1 MAYAIARTKKLKRG
15 NLSGSAA
22 HVERERITPNA
33 DDKKQNLRLIDR
45 DPEKKLD
52 QLVLDTIG
60 QHSQKRK
67 IRTDAVYCVELLL
80 TASPDYFRPEEP
92 TRGGHYEQEK
102 LDVWLEST
110 QQWLADQYDDRI
122 VRAELHL
129 DEMTP
134 HVHAYMVPLDEKGQ
148 LRCNHFFDGRQKM
161 RHFQD
166 SYFEAMQHLG
176 LERGIQG
183 SRAKHQDIKDFY
195 RIVEEGRDLE
205 PTRLTPEQTMA
216 KAADRDRAILKKGEY
231 ERTALALAQEVRG
244 LQQRVQELEA
254 ESFHWKQQAD
264 QLRDLPL
271 EDVAWHLGLDRDQQ
285 GRWKGAE
292 HIINIDG
299 EKFYDFSPSVQ
310 KGGGGAIDLVM
321 HVNECNYKQSVAW
334 LHERFGSDLT
344 QRAAAHYARV
354 QVSPIVQEELRNQFV
369 PPPSLEKN
377 WLSVH
382 NYLTQKRGLPHA
394 LVQAAHD
401 QGLIYASERQNA
413 VFLMRSLSGELNGAL
428 LRGTRGEKNEF
439 MGYALG
445 TKRTDGW
452 FHLRLGGEPD
462 SEIQKVVVCKSPI
475 DVLSFA
481 VLEMEAKKGIL
492 QDSTMY
498 LAADSLK
505 CLPREF
511 LQTRPKVIAALG
523 NDAAGSEMART
534 IKEMLPQ
541 TIILLPLALD
551 WNEELRSYQALKEKQ
566 HNSGK
571 HRGLAL

>member
-33 DDKKQNLRLIDR
+33 DSQKQNLRLIDH

-60 QHSQKRK
+60 QHEQKRK

-80 TASPDYFRPEEP
+80 TASPDYFRPDNP
-92 TRGGHYEQEK
+92 TQGGHYEQEK
-102 LDVWLEST
+102 LDAWMNAT
-110 QQWLADQYDDRI
+110 QEWLADQYGNRI

-134 HVHAYMVPLDEKGQ
+134 HVHAYMVPLDDLGQ

-205 PTRLTPEQTMA
+205 PIRLTPEQQQA

-254 ESFHWKQQAD
+254 ESFHWKQQAVK
-264 QLRDLPL
+264 LRDLPL
-271 EDVAWHLGLDRDQQ
+271 EDVAWHLGLDRDQS
-285 GRWKGAE
+285 GRWFGSE

-334 LHERFGSDLT
+334 LHERFGSDIT

-354 QVSPIVQEELRNQFV
+354 QVSPIVQEEPTPQFV

-462 SEIQKVVVCKSPI
+462 DEIQKVVICKSPI

-481 VLEMEAKKGIL
+481 VLEMEAKKGIP

-498 LAADSLK
+498 LAADSLL

-523 NDAAGSEMART
+523 NDAAGLEMART

-541 TIILLPLALD
+541 TTILLPQALD
-551 WNEELRSYQALKEKQ
+551 WNEELRSYQALKEITKPRE
-566 HNSGK
+566 K